1 MKAAAFAYHAPRS
14 LTEAAELLARYAD
27 ADVRVLAGGQ
37 SLLPAMALR
46 VATPAHLVDI
56 NGIGELAS
64 VTVEQG
70 HLVVRACV
78 RHKAFEKPVEKGPL
92 GKLLG
97 RVVREI
103 AHYPI
108 RTRGTMCGSLVN
120 ADPSSEWCLV
130 AATLGAEFTALSTRG
145 GRLIQSAG
153 WFEGLMTTALQPD
166 ELLWQ
171 VRFPL
176 LRDGTLFG
184 FQEFS
189 RRAGDFALAMALVT
203 FRLESGS
210 IADPRVGLGGVEAV
224 PRRLDAVEN
233 ALLGQRPSDDL
244 YARAAAVAAAALHPL
259 TDARYDA
266 EYRRDLACTMIR
278 RALQDAWP
286 AK

>member
-1 MKAAAFAYHAPRS
+1 MKAAAFEYHAPRT

-56 NGIGELAS
+56 NGIGELGS

-78 RHKAFEKPVEKGPL
+78 RHKTFEKPVENGPL
-92 GKLLG
+92 GRLLA

-130 AATLGAEFTALSTRG
+130 TATLGAEFTALSARG
-145 GRLIQSAG
+145 RRVIKSDG

-166 ELLWQ
+166 ELLLQ

-176 LRDGTLFG
+176 LQDGTVFG

-189 RRAGDFALAMALVT
+189 RRAGDYAVGMALVT
-203 FRLESGS
+203 LRIDCGS
-210 IADPRVGLGGVEAV
+210 IAEPHVGLGGIEAT
-224 PRRLDAVEN
+224 PRRLEAVEK
-233 ALLGQRPSDDL
+233 ALLGRRPSDDL
-244 YARAAAVAAAALHPL
+244 YEEAAASAAAALVPM
-259 TDARYDA
+259 TDARYDG
-266 EYRRDLACTMIR
+266 EYRRDLARTMIR
-278 RALQDAWP
+278 RALQEAWP
-286 AK
+286 AR

>member
-1 MKAAAFAYHAPRS
+1 MKAAAFEYHAPRTLS
-14 LTEAAELLARYAD
+14 EAAELLARYAD

-56 NGIGELAS
+56 NGIGELGS

-78 RHKAFEKPVEKGPL
+78 RHKTFEQPVEKGPL
-92 GKLLG
+92 GKLLA

-108 RTRGTMCGSLVN
+108 RTRGTMCGSLAN

-145 GRLIQSAG
+145 RRVIPSAG
-153 WFEGLMTTALQPD
+153 WFEGLMTTALQSD
-166 ELLWQ
+166 ELLLQ

-176 LRDGTLFG
+176 LPADTAFG

-203 FRLESGS
+203 FRVESGS
-210 IADPRVGLGGVEAV
+210 IADPHVGLGGVEAV
-224 PRRLDAVEN
+224 HRRLDAVEN
-233 ALLGQRPSDDL
+233 ALLGQRPSDHL
-244 YARAAAVAAAALHPL
+244 YARAAAVAAAGLDPL
-259 TDARYDA
+259 TDVRYDA

-278 RALQDAWP
+278 RALQEAWP